1 MPKNPIIRTA
11 IAIAIPILISIQ
23 TPVQAECVSCKTKD
37 LSASTLPTT
46 LYEKSNK
53 LIKLNS
59 GNGFIVSTNIAEN
72 TFISEPSFQFI
83 EELGRIYMEKC
94 REKKTTE
101 LPFVITSVDKTSEST
116 LNISQQSTAIK
127 ISWVRFGK
135 EELQSQTHLN
145 ILIDALMEMR
155 DKETC
160 FVKFEGKHACFRV
173 LVNEARIEGLNAV
186 AKK

>member
-1 MPKNPIIRTA
+1 MPKNPIIRSA

-23 TPVQAECVSCKTKD
+23 TPVKAECVSCNTLD
-37 LSASTLPTT
+37 LSAINVIPNHT
-46 LYEKSNK
+46 EKSDK

-59 GNGFIVSTNIAEN
+59 GNGFIVSSSITSP
-72 TFISEPSFQFI
+72 FVSELSLQFI
-83 EELGRIYMEKC
+83 EELGRIYLDKC
-94 REKKTTE
+94 REKKVGE
-101 LPFVITSVDKTSEST
+101 WSFVITSIDKTSEAIE
-116 LNISQQSTAIK
+116 NIAQQSTAVK

-160 FVKFEGKHACFRV
+160 YVKFEGKQACFRV
-173 LVNEARIEGLNAV
+173 IVNEARIEGLNAI

>member
-1 MPKNPIIRTA
+1 MPRNPIIRSA

-23 TPVQAECVSCKTKD
+23 TPVKAECVSCKTND
-37 LSASTLPTT
+37 LSASTLPVD
-46 LYEKSNK
+46 LSVKSNK

-59 GNGFIVSTNIAEN
+59 GNGFIVSSTISEN
-72 TFISEPSFQFI
+72 TLISELSFQFI
-83 EELGRIYMEKC
+83 EELGRIYMDKC
-94 REKKTTE
+94 REKKTGE
-101 LPFVITSVDKTSEST
+101 WPFVITSVDKTSEAID
-116 LNISQQSTAIK
+116 NISQQSTSIK

-135 EELQSQTHLN
+135 EELQSQTHLD

-160 FVKFEGKHACFRV
+160 FVKFDGKHACFRV